1 MTVQVSELNIYPIKS
16 AGQISLG
23 STQLDRFGLSNDRR
37 WMVVDTEGKFITQ
50 RQTPRMALLRVTL
63 SGEQLEL
70 SAPWMLPLSIPA
82 FPAHGLL
89 KQVIV
94 WKDQCNAIDMGSRV
108 AQWLSRFLSRPC
120 RLVYMPETA
129 ERPVDPDY
137 ADAKDV
143 VSFADGFPV
152 LLISEASLAQLS
164 ARLNR
169 PIAMSRFR
177 PNIVVS
183 GCEAFAED
191 SWGSIQINGVDFR
204 VAKPCARC
212 SMPTI
217 DQDSG
222 QVDRDVMTKL
232 AEFRRAADGKIYLGQ
247 NLINQSD
254 GLIHVADE
262 VLITG

>member
-1 MTVQVSELNIYPIKS
+1 VQVSELNIYPIKS
-16 AGQISLG
+16 AGQISVA

-37 WMVVDTEGKFITQ
+37 WMVVDPEGKFITQ
-50 RQTPRMALLRVTL
+50 RQTPRMSLLRVTL
-63 SGEQLEL
+63 SGENLEL

-82 FPAHGLL
+82 FPTHGLI
-89 KQVIV
+89 KRVTV
-94 WKDQCNAIDMGSRV
+94 WKDQCNAIDIGNRV
-108 AQWLSRFLSRPC
+108 AQWMSRFLSRPC
-120 RLVYMPETA
+120 RLVFMPETTK
-129 ERPVDPDY
+129 RPVDPDFG
-137 ADAKDV
+137 DVKDI

-169 PIAMSRFR
+169 PVAMSRFR

-191 SWGSIQINGVDFR
+191 SWNSIQINGVDFR

-222 QVDRDVMTKL
+222 QVDREVMTKL

-247 NLINQSD
+247 NLINQGD
-254 GLIHVADE
+254 GLVHVADE